1 MTGGAGGAAA
11 SRRWLAFAAVTA
23 LLWGCG
29 GPAGPSPA
37 AIAARAATLMPH
49 DARLAELYRQS
60 CRACHSE
67 PRAKAPLAG
76 DRTAWHA
83 RLAKGRPEL
92 LRSILNGLN
101 GMPAGGQC
109 FACTPQDFDA
119 LITFMADEDSR

>member
-1 MTGGAGGAAA
+1 MAP
-11 SRRWLAFAAVTA
+11 A

-29 GPAGPSPA
+29 ERSAPSPA
-37 AIAARAATLMPH
+37 AIAARAANLMPG
-49 DARLAELYRQS
+49 DAHLAELYRQS

-76 DRTAWHA
+76 DHAAWRA

-92 LRSILNGLN
+92 LRSIVNGLN

-119 LITFMADEDSR
+119 LITFMADQ